1 MIFCQILGIVFY
13 GRKTMKYSLDTGF
26 PPIAGPR
33 PGLVIWWQPTVTLCF
48 MKYTL
53 AEQIGVRSLETLS
66 RVSMYHSNN
75 KLLYN

>member
-13 GRKTMKYSLDTGF
+13 GRKTMKYSLDTAS

-33 PGLVIWWQPTVTLCF
+33 PGLVISRQPTLTLCF

-53 AEQIGVRSLETLS
+53 DEQIGVRSLETLS
-66 RVSMYHSNN
+66 RVSS
-75 KLLYN
+75 